1 MGLKLLQPKSV
12 LLLRGALTD
21 GQGHFTLETENEV
34 ITPSLSPSA
43 QSFKGETSPV
53 LFAFGCR
60 SSVCD
65 TQAALGW
72 NGGRKLH
79 LQPKIAQTN
88 AREKFFESN

>member
-12 LLLRGALTD
+12 LLLRGALAD

-53 LFAFGCR
+53 LFAFGCC

-65 TQAALGW
+65 TPRQPLDGTE
-72 NGGRKLH
+72 GGSYTYNQK
-79 LQPKIAQTN
+79 
-88 AREKFFESN
+88 